1 MVIDLPRIGGE
12 TSTGL
17 IEQLRD
23 QSQVSLRTGYVLV
36 ADVCRELR
44 KQGLDVLS
52 IAVPCEDTM
61 NDRRMAK
68 IMEAGFDRGASW
80 DAEAGSP
87 TQAAEMC
94 PRRVIGQALSLPE
107 HKYCCGRRD

>member
-1 MVIDLPRIGGE
+1 MVIDLPCMGLE

-17 IEQLRD
+17 IEQFGD
-23 QSQVSLRTGYVLV
+23 QLQVSLRAGYVLV

-61 NDRRMAK
+61 NDRRVSK
-68 IMEAGFDRGASW
+68 IMEAGIDRGASR
-80 DAEAGSP
+80 DAEAGFP
-87 TQAAEMC
+87 TQAAEMAS
-94 PRRVIGQALSLPE
+94 R
-107 HKYCCGRRD
+107 